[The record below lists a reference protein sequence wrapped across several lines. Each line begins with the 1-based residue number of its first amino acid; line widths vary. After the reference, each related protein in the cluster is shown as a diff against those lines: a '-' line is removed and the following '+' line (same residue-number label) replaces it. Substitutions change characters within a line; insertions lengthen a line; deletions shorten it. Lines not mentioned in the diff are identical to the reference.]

1 VIQAWQR
8 WAPDGPDELAAS
20 LLVTVDGAIM
30 FGTMLG
36 PEPAT
41 AALLGDFVT
50 TAGAEPL
57 TAVTRHSPFHQAKRD
72 LERAGAPVGA
82 TYLKSGFF
90 DRPLPGDAITALVE
104 DLGGGPARELDF
116 MPWGGAYN
124 RVPAPATAFA
134 HRDARFLLK
143 HSVTVRAGDPAAAR
157 RWLARSHASV
167 REWGTGGVYP
177 NFPDPD
183 LTDWA
188 TAYHGANYPRL
199 QRVKARYDPD
209 GFFRFHQA
217 IRA

>member
-1 VIQAWQR
+1 
-8 WAPDGPDELAAS
+8 
-20 LLVTVDGAIM
+20 M
-30 FGTMLG
+30 
-36 PEPAT
+36 
-41 AALLGDFVT
+41 
-50 TAGAEPL
+50 AGAEPRP
-57 TAVTRHSPFHQAKRD
+57 AVARHRPFPEAKRYLD
-72 LERAGAPVGA
+72 RADPPIGA
-82 TYLKSGFF
+82 TCLKSGFF
-90 DRPLPGDAITALVE
+90 KRPLPEDVITALVE
-104 DLGGGPARELDF
+104 DLSGGRARELDF